1 MRFDDSLK
9 TVLAA
14 DATTAFGAQ
23 ATFRQLADL
32 IARGR
37 VAADE
42 ETLGRLRLLR
52 DQVPVTVR
60 AAVARSLALGQ
71 PPEAL
76 IALFAEDEPGVAS
89 AALRAARL
97 SSAQW
102 ISLIPQLGPSG
113 RAALRRREDL
123 GTDVER
129 ALASFGSTDFTLAYT
144 PAPSA
149 VPPAPSALS
158 VADEAWDAADAA
170 PATPGAGDTA
180 DPADIPAAD
189 RQPTGTGGFDIAEL
203 VDRIASFQQQRA
215 APAPVAAAPAT
226 DHFRF
231 QTDADG
237 TIRWTDGVPRGALI
251 GLRLVS
257 NDASGGAQVDGVVL
271 GAFRGRTGFTDARLV
286 LSGGER
292 VAGEWRISGVPLFDP
307 AGGQFIGY
315 QGAAHR
321 PRIDQTAAPAADSG
335 NAEGLRRLV
344 HELRTPTNAIAG
356 FSELIETQL
365 LGPVAPPYRE
375 RAAAIRV
382 LAADLVAAIED
393 LDLAARIEGHAL
405 ELRPDVVDLG
415 RLLQRITADVQALA
429 ALRDCTVDVA
439 PIDGAP
445 ALACDE
451 RATERLLGRL
461 IATLVS
467 AAQGGEVIAVSVSWN
482 GLAEASVSM
491 TYPQALASLP
501 ADRLLNL
508 DVEGESQMPG
518 APLLGTGFALRL
530 SFSLASQLGGRLT
543 LAPDHVTV
551 TLPAA
556 IGAMGQAIAN

>member
-52 DQVPVTVR
+52 DQVPVNVR

-149 VPPAPSALS
+149 IPV
-158 VADEAWDAADAA
+158 VDEARDAADPAPAA
-170 PATPGAGDTA
+170 PGLEDAA
-180 DPADIPAAD
+180 DPVELSAAD
-189 RQPTGTGGFDIAEL
+189 RQLTGTGGFDIAEL
-203 VDRIASFQQQRA
+203 VDRIANFQQQRA
-215 APAPVAAAPAT
+215 VPAPVTAAPAPN
-226 DHFRF
+226 HFRF

-237 TIRWTDGVPRGALI
+237 TIRWTDGAPRGALI

-257 NDASGGAQVDGVVL
+257 NEAGEGAQVDGIVL

-286 LSGGER
+286 LDGGER
-292 VAGEWRISGVPLFDP
+292 IAGEWRISGVPLFDP

-321 PRIDQTAAPAADSG
+321 PRIDQTAAPVADRG

-429 ALRDCTVDVA
+429 ALRDCTVDLA
-439 PIDGAP
+439 PIDGTP

>member
-52 DQVPVTVR
+52 DQVPVNVR

-149 VPPAPSALS
+149 IPV
-158 VADEAWDAADAA
+158 VDEAREAADPTPAAPGLEDAAN
-170 PATPGAGDTA
+170 PVELFAT
-180 DPADIPAAD
+180 D
-189 RQPTGTGGFDIAEL
+189 RQLTGTGGFDIAEL

-215 APAPVAAAPAT
+215 VPAPVTAAPAT

-237 TIRWTDGVPRGALI
+237 TIRWTDGAPRGALI

-257 NDASGGAQVDGVVL
+257 NEVGGGAQVDGIVL

-286 LSGGER
+286 LDGGER
-292 VAGEWRISGVPLFDP
+292 IAGEWRISGVPLFDP

-321 PRIDQTAAPAADSG
+321 PRIDQTAAPVADRG

-491 TYPQALASLP
+491 NYPQALASLP

-556 IGAMGQAIAN
+556 VGAMGQAIAN

>member
-52 DQVPVTVR
+52 DQVPVNVR

-149 VPPAPSALS
+149 IPV
-158 VADEAWDAADAA
+158 VDEARDAADPAPAA
-170 PATPGAGDTA
+170 PGLENAA
-180 DPADIPAAD
+180 DPVELSATD
-189 RQPTGTGGFDIAEL
+189 RQLTGTGGFDIAEL
-203 VDRIASFQQQRA
+203 VDRIANFQQQRA
-215 APAPVAAAPAT
+215 VPAPVTAAPAI

-237 TIRWTDGVPRGALI
+237 TIRWTDGAPRGALI

-257 NDASGGAQVDGVVL
+257 NQAGEGAQVDGIVL
-271 GAFRGRTGFTDARLV
+271 GAFRGRTGFTNARLV
-286 LSGGER
+286 LDGGER

-321 PRIDQTAAPAADSG
+321 PRIDQTAAPVADRG

-415 RLLQRITADVQALA
+415 RLLQRITADVQGLA
-429 ALRDCTVDVA
+429 ALRDCTVDLA
-439 PIDGAP
+439 PIDGTP